1 MKYGI
6 LFDLDGTLWDSSNTV
21 APAWNEVMASEGLTV
36 TPAIMRS
43 MMGKTLMEIGK
54 ALLPALSPERHKALT
69 DECSRLECIRL
80 RENGA
85 YLFPDVKE
93 TLERLKKQYYLGLVS
108 NCQVPYKE
116 AFLHYYHFESL
127 FDGTLCAGETGREA
141 AVRETREELGLDVE
155 IPDSAAVTLEFEGGF
170 DDFFLITQ
178 DVPLEALTLQTE
190 EVQAARW
197 ASESDV
203 IRMLH
208 DGTFAPYWE
217 SFIHLLF
224 DLHSHTGLQA

>member
-93 TLERLKKQYYLGLVS
+93 TLERLKQQYYLGLVS
-108 NCQVPYKE
+108 NCQIPYKE

-127 FDGTLCAGETGREA
+127 FDGTLCAGETGRGKGENIATLVKKAGLEKAVYVGDTQSDFDA
-141 AVRETREELGLDVE
+141 AQDAGTAFVWAGYGFGQIDRETDKIAHFSEL
-155 IPDSAAVTLEFEGGF
+155 PDLVGKILGEF
-170 DDFFLITQ
+170 
-178 DVPLEALTLQTE
+178 QT
-190 EVQAARW
+190 V
-197 ASESDV
+197 
-203 IRMLH
+203 
-208 DGTFAPYWE
+208 
-217 SFIHLLF
+217 
-224 DLHSHTGLQA
+224 

>member
-1 MKYGI
+1 MPERI
-6 LFDLDGTLWDSSNTV
+6 ALLDADR
-21 APAWNEVMASEGLTV
+21 AP
-36 TPAIMRS
+36 I
-43 MMGKTLMEIGK
+43 GKTVPRGTPL
-54 ALLPALSPERHKALT
+54 
-69 DECSRLECIRL
+69 
-80 RENGA
+80 ENGEHIPVVHVCIFNNRGELLLQQRSA
-85 YLFPDVKE
+85 KKKSYPSYWDVSAAGGV
-93 TLERLKKQYYLGLVS
+93 R
-108 NCQVPYKE
+108 
-116 AFLHYYHFESL
+116 
-127 FDGTLCAGETGREA
+127 AGETGREA

-155 IPDSAAVTLEFEGGF
+155 IPDSAAITLAFEGGF